1 MLRAGVP
8 RAGCLKAEL
17 AARLRGVIS
26 PRRSSNR
33 APFRANTGGS
43 PVRRGRSTRRFT
55 ANGLSA
61 AVPPMSPACWGGYE
75 RIVYWFKGKLIMKM
89 RPVSVLVLAFLGF
102 VLPSGAQTG
111 TVTFYSIN
119 LSAKKQIK
127 TALAPVG
134 TVPFT
139 GWLFD
144 GDKRL
149 AHATRGRFMSFQLPA
164 GSHDFTVP
172 YKSKGPGRKPCQP
185 TDCLQ
190 LEMESGR
197 HYCVRQIHS
206 SRSR

>member
-1 MLRAGVP
+1 
-8 RAGCLKAEL
+8 
-17 AARLRGVIS
+17 
-26 PRRSSNR
+26 
-33 APFRANTGGS
+33 
-43 PVRRGRSTRRFT
+43 
-55 ANGLSA
+55 
-61 AVPPMSPACWGGYE
+61 MSPACWGGYE

-102 VLPSGAQTG
+102 VFPSGAQTG

-190 LEMESGR
+190 LEVESGR
-197 HYCVRQIHS
+197 HYCVRLSAKDVNPIIVPIMFVD
-206 SRSR
+206 SRIEQVSCHEASQEAAKYKRIDLKRVEPALRSALDASPEFPPEN